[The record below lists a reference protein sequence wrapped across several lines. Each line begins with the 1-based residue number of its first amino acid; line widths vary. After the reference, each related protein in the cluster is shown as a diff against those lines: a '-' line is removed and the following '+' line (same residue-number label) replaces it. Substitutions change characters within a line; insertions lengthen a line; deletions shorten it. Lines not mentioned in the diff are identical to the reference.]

1 MAVACYE
8 AVARLGQNPH
18 EEHTIYREN
27 PMHSWSRRTPLES
40 QPKPTRNREESDQNE
55 KGIKSSRWFV
65 TNIALD

>member
-1 MAVACYE
+1 M
-8 AVARLGQNPH
+8 RRWLGWGKI
-18 EEHTIYREN
+18 HTRNTLFIGGN

-65 TNIALD
+65 TNIGLD